1 MKKIYEKKEKNL
13 SKINC
18 EKKKNF
24 KKIKSKKSVGNY
36 FFVYF
41 VCNFFSN
48 TFYSENNSYLV
59 RSK

>member
-48 TFYSENNSYLV
+48 TF
-59 RSK
+59 

>member
-1 MKKIYEKKEKNL
+1 MKKCMKIIYEKKEKNL

-36 FFVYF
+36 LFCLFYFFCV
-41 VCNFFSN
+41 
-48 TFYSENNSYLV
+48 
-59 RSK
+59 